1 MDVVTTVLRVLA
13 SEPAPDVLDRA
24 CRQAA
29 ELLGADDAT
38 VTVLRPG
45 QHRYVVAAS
54 SEAVVSALDD
64 EVVVGGGPA
73 HDAHRRGTPVA
84 VHDVLAEEPGRWPL
98 LAVHRSRR
106 PPQDRY
112 GSTLAVPVLA
122 AGCPFAVVALASRAR
137 SALAQVP
144 VGALETVGRAVV
156 LWAPRTLP
164 VLGLDEAGWCAR
176 EPTPL
181 GRWARHCLVSQAT
194 GMVCVQARTS
204 PGSAYDLL
212 RAAALA
218 AGRSLDDVVRDVVDR
233 RLRLA
238 P

>member
-13 SEPAPDVLDRA
+13 SEPAPDVLDQA
-24 CRQAA
+24 CRRAA
-29 ELLGADDAT
+29 GLLGADGLS

-64 EVVVGGGPA
+64 EVVVGGGPV
-73 HDAHRRGTPVA
+73 HDAHRGGAPVA
-84 VHDVLAEEPGRWPL
+84 VQDVLAEEPGRWPL
-98 LAVHRSRR
+98 LAVHSSRR
-106 PPQDRY
+106 CPQGRY
-112 GSTLAVPVLA
+112 RSTLAVPVPA
-122 AGCPFAVVALASRAR
+122 AGGPFAVVALASRAP

-144 VGALETVGRAVV
+144 VAALETVGRAIV
-156 LWAPRTLP
+156 LAEPRTLP
-164 VLGLDEAGWCAR
+164 VLDLDEAGGHAR

-204 PGSAYDLL
+204 PGPAYDLL
-212 RAAALA
+212 RAAAFA
-218 AGRSLDDVVRDVVDR
+218 AGRSLDGVVRDVVER
-233 RLRLA
+233 RLTLSA
-238 P
+238 